1 MASKAI
7 HLKRGFK
14 NAFITVDELFEA
26 AFGRKPGRYRTESLL
41 GWRPLVPDS
50 VPSAFRLQEK
60 AAGHGKR
67 PSVTPP
73 DVKVYE
79 TEELIVVEV
88 ELPAIEKESL
98 YLEISGDLLIIR
110 GNRVPDEQRRHI
122 KPSQKTGRAVYRYVQ
137 LPVVVKPGEVR
148 ARLDGHVVRVTI
160 NKHVGLEYEG

>member
-1 MASKAI
+1 MAPKAI
-7 HLKRGFK
+7 HLKRGYK
-14 NAFITVDELFEA
+14 NAFVTVDQLFDA
-26 AFGRKPGRYRTESLL
+26 AFGRKPERYQIESLL

-50 VPSAFRLQEK
+50 VPSTFQFEKK

-67 PSVTPP
+67 PPVLPP

-88 ELPAIEKESL
+88 ELPAIEKDSL

-110 GNRVPDEQRRHI
+110 GNRMPPEQRRPLKHPP
-122 KPSQKTGRAVYRYVQ
+122 KAGKAVYRYVQ
-137 LPVVVKPGEVR
+137 LPLVVKPGEVK

-160 NKHVGLEYEG
+160 NKPIGMEYEG